1 MAVKFRPSEVSR
13 DEVQVVLRASRST
26 SPDCSAVKRS
36 LAVSATNLTL
46 LASLKTA
53 AATARQKSTSS
64 PVQLPCA
71 SGRPKP
77 PSVPL
82 APQLSIPRDLIAL
95 SDWAEAADAAKA
107 IAAATASVVTARF
120 MTQLSPGSRG
130 DR

>member
-1 MAVKFRPSEVSR
+1 MAVKLRPSEVSR
-13 DEVQVVLRASRST
+13 EEVQVVLRASTST

-46 LASLKTA
+46 AGSLKTA
-53 AATARQKSTSS
+53 AASARQKSTSS

-82 APQLSIPRDLIAL
+82 APQLTIPRDLMAL
-95 SDWAEAADAAKA
+95 SDWADAAEAAQA
-107 IAAATASVVTARF
+107 IAAARASVVTARF
-120 MTQLSPGSRG
+120 MTQLSPS
-130 DR
+130 

>member
-13 DEVQVVLRASRST
+13 DDVQVVLRASRST

-46 LASLKTA
+46 LASLKIA
-53 AATARQKSTSS
+53 AATARQKSTSR

-82 APQLSIPRDLIAL
+82 APQLSMPRVLTEVRV
-95 SDWAEAADAAKA
+95 WADAADGAKA
-107 IAAATASVVTARF
+107 TAAARASVVTPPF
-120 MTQLSPGSRG
+120 MTQLSPG
-130 DR
+130 